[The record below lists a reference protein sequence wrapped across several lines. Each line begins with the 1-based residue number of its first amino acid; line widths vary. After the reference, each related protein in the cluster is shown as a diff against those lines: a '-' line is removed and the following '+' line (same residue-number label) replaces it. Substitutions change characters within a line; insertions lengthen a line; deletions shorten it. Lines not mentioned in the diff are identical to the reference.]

1 MVMMK
6 HSGRQFDYYFFEDLV
21 AKVKNLV
28 ALAPVLGAILRPGY
42 PPQFSP
48 TCHFRIGSCLLKCH
62 FIVTSSF
69 AVE

>member
-6 HSGRQFDYYFFEDLV
+6 HSGRQFGYYFSGFGRQSE
-21 AKVKNLV
+21 NFV